1 MRVLLISP
9 TTAINYYTAKSRVY
23 PPMGLYRLK
32 FWCEDRLRG
41 RAKIDVINSDILNP
55 WEYLKNHAKHYDIIG
70 VSSLHETLENDLSLM
85 LTARKFNP
93 KAIIVAGGPEAT
105 FNYEQIIE
113 YANPDYIIRGEGE
126 YPLTELIE
134 NKELPDKIV
143 TGRKLNEVEFN
154 FASWLLKPDKM
165 GIEEAWEE
173 TKRRLPN
180 AENIR
185 TGRIF
190 TESRCPKRCLLPD
203 EKIETPYGEIPI
215 EKISLGDVV
224 YSYSFKEKKVVENE
238 VIQLHESYDEE
249 IIEIETDNGKIEV
262 TPEHPIYTRRGWIPA
277 KYIGDDEIFVVPTW
291 AKVRKIRR
299 KNRRAKVYNIAT
311 YPDENYIVDGHLVH
325 NCRYCSETNFPVNF
339 NFLTAKMV
347 IYHIRQFQKIGAE
360 YILLHGDNFVLGK
373 KGKERLKKFEEYGF
387 TSPIPM
393 MAQCDCRDLSY
404 ENAVK
409 MKKLGINKI
418 SLGVESF
425 SDNILRDFGK
435 RGQTVDLVN
444 ETLETLLEV
453 GIDVYA
459 NMILVSPNC
468 TEEDIRETLEG
479 IKYWMSRGIEFGI
492 NLYPRLFRGSWYAE
506 QIYKGNEIGYHI
518 PEKVE
523 IPFFGIKFEKM
534 GKLLPKDKKI
544 REMIL
549 RVEREL
555 EKSKTRVTAEKLSEK
570 IVKEIQASLENL

>member
-9 TTAINYYTAKSRVY
+9 TIAINYYTAKSRVY

-70 VSSLHETLENDLSLM
+70 VSSLHETLENDLSIM

-93 KAIIVAGGPEAT
+93 KAIIVAGGHEAT

-190 TESRCPKRCLLPD
+190 TESRCPK
-203 EKIETPYGEIPI
+203 G
-215 EKISLGDVV
+215 
-224 YSYSFKEKKVVENE
+224 
-238 VIQLHESYDEE
+238 
-249 IIEIETDNGKIEV
+249 
-262 TPEHPIYTRRGWIPA
+262 
-277 KYIGDDEIFVVPTW
+277 
-291 AKVRKIRR
+291 
-299 KNRRAKVYNIAT
+299 
-311 YPDENYIVDGHLVH
+311 
-325 NCRYCSETNFPVNF
+325 CRYCSETNFPVNF
-339 NFLTAKMV
+339 NFLTAKTV
-347 IYHIRQFQKIGAE
+347 IYHIRQFQKVGAE

-393 MAQCDCRDLSY
+393 MAQCDCRDLNY

-409 MKKLGINKI
+409 MKRLGINKV

-468 TEEDIRETLEG
+468 TEEDIKETLEG
-479 IKYWMSRGIEFGI
+479 IRYWMGRGIEFGI

-523 IPFFGIKFEKM
+523 IPFFGIRFEKM
-534 GKLLPKDKKI
+534 GKLLPKDRKI

-555 EKSKTRVTAEKLSEK
+555 EKSKTRVTAEKLSEIIIEK
-570 IVKEIQASLENL
+570 LR